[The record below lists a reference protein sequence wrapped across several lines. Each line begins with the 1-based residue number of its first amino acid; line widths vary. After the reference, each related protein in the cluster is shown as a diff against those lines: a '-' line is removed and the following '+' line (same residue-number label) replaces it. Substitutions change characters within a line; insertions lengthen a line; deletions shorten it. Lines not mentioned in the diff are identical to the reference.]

1 MTAQTTGTGGEEGLT
16 ENTEDGDLAEGNAG
30 LGGTGARSLQLF
42 AGLPGCF
49 STMKTLLKILL
60 AAALLLIAI
69 KLSPILFIG
78 ALIGLFVAGV
88 LGVVGLSLV
97 VALLAVALAFA
108 LALSPIWVPV
118 LAIVGLVAL
127 FKRNERNT
135 PPPVAA

>member
-1 MTAQTTGTGGEEGLT
+1 
-16 ENTEDGDLAEGNAG
+16 
-30 LGGTGARSLQLF
+30 
-42 AGLPGCF
+42 
-49 STMKTLLKILL
+49 MKTFLKILL

-118 LAIVGLVAL
+118 LVIVGLVSL